1 MTRRGPRL
9 LNHVSVKSVSHAPSS
24 IDVHSTFM
32 LRLFFSSSS
41 SSPATSASTAPLYA
55 DVCAW
60 ICKGLM
66 HAWVGT
72 RRWCDREELAG
83 NAALVFSLIMRI
95 FYLGLRATTWRAS
108 ASMARLTGVK
118 NDGNNNGA
126 HSRRHLPHQSVECC
140 DLAECLI
147 QGGHAALPAGVG
159 KEVGG
164 DE

>member
-1 MTRRGPRL
+1 M
-9 LNHVSVKSVSHAPSS
+9 
-24 IDVHSTFM
+24 
-32 LRLFFSSSS
+32 
-41 SSPATSASTAPLYA
+41 
-55 DVCAW
+55 
-60 ICKGLM
+60 CKGLM

-83 NAALVFSLIMRI
+83 SAALVFSLIMRI

-164 DE
+164 MSKTSWRKRKISVSHSHTYTHTSRSCMLPRTGARIMSQA